1 MGLMMLLSYKMSN
14 GCDNEKRGGYGGFAA
29 KAKNTNHLLK
39 IAYISGICINMLAII
54 QAPSG
59 GLPPSCRSHGV

>member
-1 MGLMMLLSYKMSN
+1 MDVIMKKEEAMVALPQKQ
-14 GCDNEKRGGYGGFAA
+14 KH
-29 KAKNTNHLLK
+29 TNHLLK

>member
-1 MGLMMLLSYKMSN
+1 MDVTM
-14 GCDNEKRGGYGGFAA
+14 KRGGYGGFAA
-29 KAKNTNHLLK
+29 KAKTHQSPPKNCLYK
-39 IAYISGICINMLAII
+39 RDFVINMLAII

>member
-39 IAYISGICINMLAII
+39 IAYISGICINMAHPIF
-54 QAPSG
+54 
-59 GLPPSCRSHGV
+59 GVINTCVYQ

>member
-1 MGLMMLLSYKMSN
+1 MKKEEAMVALPQKQ
-14 GCDNEKRGGYGGFAA
+14 KH
-29 KAKNTNHLLK
+29 TNHLLK

>member
-1 MGLMMLLSYKMSN
+1 MDVTMKKEEAMVALPQKQ
-14 GCDNEKRGGYGGFAA
+14 KH
-29 KAKNTNHLLK
+29 TNHLLK
-39 IAYISGICINMLAII
+39 IAYISGFCINTLAII